1 MRKRE
6 FLLLKHLVCSDTVD
20 LTVSIMRNGKGSQY
34 FQELKGGYRA
44 YLFFFFFEK
53 DIYIFLNCLDIY

>member
-34 FQELKGGYRA
+34 FQELKGGEGAR
-44 YLFFFFFEK
+44 K
-53 DIYIFLNCLDIY
+53 

>member
-44 YLFFFFFEK
+44 YLFFFFLRR
-53 DIYIFLNCLDIY
+53 IYIFF